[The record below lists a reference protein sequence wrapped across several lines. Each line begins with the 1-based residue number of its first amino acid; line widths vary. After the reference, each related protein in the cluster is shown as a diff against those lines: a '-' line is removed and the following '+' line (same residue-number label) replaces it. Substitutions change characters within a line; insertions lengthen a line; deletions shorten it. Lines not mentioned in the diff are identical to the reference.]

1 MTAPLTSDPAPLRI
15 DASLPN
21 YDFRADYQIRI
32 NSLRSRVYECLLH
45 VDLSELW
52 LMRLLMT
59 LRTGKKW
66 PSHPAAGDLRQR
78 LQGTGFVMLNE
89 IPNDEIVIGV
99 AGRFWRP
106 DGGRCMDLVKADF
119 IDFARTGYAKAAWN
133 FKLRAASSESESTIL
148 STANQN
154 PVPRC
159 RSLVEVSHLLEF
171 VSAILR
177 PVPQSNSETS
187 EDHGGIALPVTNRR
201 PSP

>member
-148 STANQN
+148 STETRIQCLGAAAWWKF
-154 PVPRC
+154 RIYW
-159 RSLVEVSHLLEF
+159 SLIAPFSGLIRK
-171 VSAILR
+171 AILKQ
-177 PVPQSNSETS
+177 VKTTAES
-187 EDHGGIALPVTNRR
+187 
-201 PSP
+201 PSQ